1 MITMKTQIAAS
12 FRRSPF
18 FYVGDKFKLVPQ
30 LKGHFPTDID
40 RFIEPFCG
48 GGSVFL
54 NAEAESYLVND
65 IDSYMIALHKLLFD
79 YSNDVDGFWSK
90 LTDIIND
97 YGLSASFLG
106 RTVPDE
112 YKINFVKT
120 YYAKYNKEAYMKLR
134 ADFNS
139 DKSDLLKLYVLLIYG
154 FNRMLRFNGNGD
166 FNLPVGNVDFNQN
179 VVNALNAYFEYVSEK
194 DIELFNLDFEEF
206 LSKIEPTTDDF
217 IYLDPPYLISFSE
230 YNKLWNPETEHRL
243 LNVLDELNSRHIR
256 FAVSNII
263 RHKNMY
269 NKIFDTWAKKY
280 NVVDI
285 TSNYISF
292 HDNTQKG
299 SYEVLVTNY

>member
-1 MITMKTQIAAS
+1 MKTQINNTI
-12 FRRSPF
+12 RRSPF

-30 LKGHFPTDID
+30 LKEHFPADID

-54 NAEAESYLVND
+54 NVDAESYLVND
-65 IDSYMIALHKLLFD
+65 IDSYMISLHKMLFS

-90 LTDIIND
+90 LNEIINS

-112 YKINFVKT
+112 YKTNFVKT
-120 YYAKYNKEAYMKLR
+120 YYAKFNKESYIKLR
-134 ADFNS
+134 ADFND

-179 VVNALNAYFEYVSEK
+179 VVNALNSYFEYVFEK
-194 DIELFNLDFEEF
+194 DITFYNMDFEKF
-206 LSKIEPTTDDF
+206 LAKVEPTTDDF

-230 YNKLWNPETEHRL
+230 YNKLWNTDTEHRL
-243 LNVLDELNSRHIR
+243 LNLIDELDKKNIR
-256 FAVSNII
+256 FAISNII
-263 RHKNMY
+263 KHKNMY
-269 NKIFDTWAKKY
+269 NELFNIWAKKY
-280 NVVDI
+280 NVINI

>member
-1 MITMKTQIAAS
+1 MKTKTAAQ

-30 LKGHFPTDID
+30 LKEYFPTDIN

-54 NAEAESYLVND
+54 NVEAESYLIND
-65 IDSYMIALHKLLFD
+65 IDSYMIALHQLLIN
-79 YSNDVDGFWSK
+79 YSNDVSEFWND
-90 LTDIIND
+90 LNGIIEQ
-97 YGLSASFLG
+97 YQLSASFLG
-106 RTVPDE
+106 RTVPEE
-112 YKINFVKT
+112 YKVNFVKT
-120 YYAKYNKEAYMKLR
+120 YYAKYNKDSYMKLR
-134 ADFNS
+134 ADFNE

-154 FNRMLRFNGNGD
+154 FNRMLRFNNSGN

-179 VVNALNAYFEYVSEK
+179 VVNALHSYFEYVASKE
-194 DIELFNLDFEEF
+194 ITLYNHDFEDF
-206 LSKIEPTTDDF
+206 LSEVKPVSTDF

-230 YNKLWNPETEHRL
+230 YNKLWNTDTENRL
-243 LNVLDELNSRHIR
+243 LTLLDELDKKNIR
-256 FAVSNII
+256 FAISNII

-269 NKIFDTWAKKY
+269 NGIFDEWSKKY
-280 NVVDI
+280 HVHDI

-292 HDNTQKG
+292 NDNTQKG

>member
-1 MITMKTQIAAS
+1 MKTQLTDTI
-12 FRRSPF
+12 RRSPF
-18 FYVGDKFKLVPQ
+18 FYVGDKYKLVPQ
-30 LKGHFPTDID
+30 LKEHFPIDID

-54 NAEAESYLVND
+54 NVDADSYLIND
-65 IDSYMIALHKLLFD
+65 IDSYMVALHKMLFR
-79 YSNDVDGFWSK
+79 YSNDMDSFWNDLK
-90 LTDIIND
+90 EIISN

-106 RTVPDE
+106 KKVPNE
-112 YKINFVKT
+112 YKTNFVKT
-120 YYAKYNKEAYMKLR
+120 YYAKYNKESYMKLR
-134 ADFNS
+134 ADFNN
-139 DKSDLLKLYVLLIYG
+139 DKSNLLKLYVLLIYG

-179 VVNALNAYFEYVSEK
+179 VVNALNTYFEYVSEK
-194 DIELFNLDFEEF
+194 DITFYNRDFEDFITE
-206 LSKIEPTTDDF
+206 IEPTAEDF

-230 YNKLWNPETEHRL
+230 YNKFWNTYTEYRL
-243 LNVLDELNSRHIR
+243 INLLDELDKNNIR

-269 NKIFDTWAKKY
+269 NEIFDIWSRKY
-280 NVVDI
+280 NVIDI

>member
-1 MITMKTQIAAS
+1 MKTQLTDTI
-12 FRRSPF
+12 RRSPF
-18 FYVGDKFKLVPQ
+18 FYVGDKYKLVPQ
-30 LKGHFPTDID
+30 LKEHFPVDID

-54 NAEAESYLVND
+54 NIDADSYLVND
-65 IDSYMIALHKLLFD
+65 IDSYMIALHKLLFS
-79 YSNDVDGFWSK
+79 YSNNIDSFWDDLK
-90 LTDIIND
+90 DIID
-97 YGLSASFLG
+97 SYGLSASFLG
-106 RTVPDE
+106 KTVPKE
-112 YKINFVKT
+112 YKTNFVKT
-120 YYAKYNKEAYMKLR
+120 YYAKFNKESYMKLR
-134 ADFNS
+134 ADFND

-179 VVNALNAYFEYVSEK
+179 VVNALNIYFEYVSEK
-194 DIELFNLDFEEF
+194 DITFYNRDFENFITE
-206 LSKIEPTTDDF
+206 IEPTAEDF

-230 YNKLWNPETEHRL
+230 YNKLWNTYTEYRL
-243 LNVLDELNSRHIR
+243 LRLLDDLDKNNIR

-269 NKIFDTWAKKY
+269 NEIFDKWSKKY
-280 NVVDI
+280 NLIDI

>member
-1 MITMKTQIAAS
+1 MKAQITDAI
-12 FRRSPF
+12 RRSPF
-18 FYVGDKFKLVPQ
+18 FYVGDKYKLVPQ
-30 LKGHFPTDID
+30 LKEHFPTEIG

-54 NAEAESYLVND
+54 NVDAESYLVND
-65 IDSYMIALHKLLFD
+65 IDSYMIALHKLLFN
-79 YSNDVDGFWSK
+79 YSNDVNGFWSK
-90 LTDIIND
+90 LNEIING

-106 RTVPDE
+106 RTVPEE

-120 YYAKYNKEAYMKLR
+120 YYAKFNKESYIKLR
-134 ADFNS
+134 ADFND

-154 FNRMLRFNGNGD
+154 FNRMLRFNGHGD

-179 VVNALNAYFEYVSEK
+179 VVNALNSYFEYVSGKE
-194 DIELFNLDFEEF
+194 INLFNKDFADF
-206 LSKIEPTTDDF
+206 LMEIETVPDDF

-230 YNKLWNPETEHRL
+230 YNKLWNPETEQRL
-243 LNVLDELNSRHIR
+243 LSVLDELNKKHIR
-256 FAVSNII
+256 FAISNII

-269 NKIFDTWAKKY
+269 NEIFDTWSKKY
-280 NVVDI
+280 HVIDI

>member
-1 MITMKTQIAAS
+1 MKTKTAAQ

-30 LKGHFPTDID
+30 LKEYFPTDIN

-54 NAEAESYLVND
+54 NVEAESYLIND
-65 IDSYMIALHKLLFD
+65 IESYMIALHQLLIN
-79 YSNDVDGFWSK
+79 YSNDVSEFWND
-90 LTDIIND
+90 LNGIIEQ
-97 YGLSASFLG
+97 YQLSASFLG
-106 RTVPDE
+106 TTVPEE
-112 YKINFVKT
+112 YKVNFVKT
-120 YYAKYNKEAYMKLR
+120 YYAKYNKDSYMKLR
-134 ADFNS
+134 ADFNE

-154 FNRMLRFNGNGD
+154 FNRMLRFNNSGN

-179 VVNALNAYFEYVSEK
+179 VVNALHSYFEYVASKE
-194 DIELFNLDFEEF
+194 ITLYNHDFEDF
-206 LSKIEPTTDDF
+206 LSEVKPVSTDF

-230 YNKLWNPETEHRL
+230 YNKLWNTDTENRL
-243 LNVLDELNSRHIR
+243 LTLLDELDKKNIR
-256 FAVSNII
+256 FAISNII

-269 NKIFDTWAKKY
+269 NGIFDEWSKKY
-280 NVVDI
+280 HVHDI

-292 HDNTQKG
+292 NDNTQKG

>member
-1 MITMKTQIAAS
+1 MKTQIATS
-12 FRRSPF
+12 IRRSPF
-18 FYVGDKFKLVPQ
+18 FYVGDKYKLVPQ
-30 LKGHFPTDID
+30 LKEHFPADID

-54 NAEAESYLVND
+54 NVDAGSYLAND

-79 YSNDVDGFWSK
+79 YSNDVDGFWSN
-90 LTDIIND
+90 LNEIINS
-97 YGLSASFLG
+97 YGLSASYLG
-106 RTVPDE
+106 KTVPEE

-120 YYAKYNKEAYMKLR
+120 YYAKFNKDSYMKLR
-134 ADFNS
+134 ADFND

-154 FNRMLRFNGNGD
+154 FNRMLRFNSNGD

-179 VVNALNAYFEYVSEK
+179 VVNALNSYFEYVSEK
-194 DIELFNLDFEEF
+194 DIAFCNMDFEDF
-206 LSKIEPTTDDF
+206 LTEIVPTSEDF

-230 YNKLWNPETEHRL
+230 YNKLWNTGTEHRL
-243 LNVLDELNSRHIR
+243 LNLLDELDRNNIR

-269 NKIFDTWAKKY
+269 NEIFDSWAKKY
-280 NVVDI
+280 NVIDI